1 MSSELLKVTNLVKNF
16 ELRVNNG
23 ARRKKRIVQAVT
35 NVSFSVDKGQ
45 TLGLVGESGS
55 GKTTVG
61 RCILRL
67 IEPTSGSVEFEG
79 HDLSSLKFEEMRA
92 LRRKMQIVF
101 QDPFASLDPKM
112 TVGASITEPMV
123 VQAVPGDHSDKVIEL
138 LELVGL
144 SADHAQRFPHEF
156 SGGQRQRIGVARA
169 LALNPALIVLDE
181 PVSALDVSI
190 QAGVVNLFEDLQSR
204 LGMSYI
210 FIAHDLSVVQHI
222 ADRVAVM
229 YLGKIV
235 EIGDQESVYARPT
248 HPYTKALLSAVP

>member
-1 MSSELLKVTNLVKNF
+1 MSEELLKVTNLVKNF

-35 NVSFSVDKGQ
+35 NVSFSVGKGQ

-79 HDLSSLKFEEMRA
+79 QDLGSLKFEELRA

-112 TVGASITEPMV
+112 TVG
-123 VQAVPGDHSDKVIEL
+123 
-138 LELVGL
+138 
-144 SADHAQRFPHEF
+144 
-156 SGGQRQRIGVARA
+156 
-169 LALNPALIVLDE
+169 
-181 PVSALDVSI
+181 
-190 QAGVVNLFEDLQSR
+190 
-204 LGMSYI
+204 
-210 FIAHDLSVVQHI
+210 
-222 ADRVAVM
+222 
-229 YLGKIV
+229 
-235 EIGDQESVYARPT
+235 
-248 HPYTKALLSAVP
+248 